1 MRNKDG
7 LMKFWQKVP
16 AFLWPSKENFRKV
29 SDEPIKVS
37 LIYLL
42 IGLIFFAA
50 ANIIFNLEFF
60 AGYEIQDILYMLV
73 ITLFTLVIFL
83 FLTSAI
89 SFGVA
94 KLLGAKYPYKEMAK
108 VIIYSFTPAY
118 LFGWLPS
125 IGFLAIALSFGNIFA
140 GVVSIFRLNIWKSI
154 MVASAPL
161 ISFFLL
167 FLLLVSLLFQNGA
180 AV

>member
-1 MRNKDG
+1 
-7 LMKFWQKVP
+7 MKFWQKVP
-16 AFLWPSKENFRKV
+16 AFLWPSKEKFQKV

-42 IGLIFFAA
+42 AGVIFFAA
-50 ANIIFNLEFF
+50 ANIIFNLEIFEEY
-60 AGYEIQDILYMLV
+60 AIQDILYMLL
-73 ITLFTLVIFL
+73 ITSFTLVILL

-94 KLLGAKYPYKEMAK
+94 KLFGAKYPYKDMAK
-108 VIIYSFTPAY
+108 IIIYSFTPVY

-125 IGFLAIALSFGNIFA
+125 IGFLGIALSFGNIFA
-140 GVVSIFRLNIWKSI
+140 GVVSVFRLKIWKSI
-154 MVASAPL
+154 IVASAPL
-161 ISFFLL
+161 FTFFLL
-167 FLLLVSLLFQNGA
+167 FLLLVSLLFQNGTA